1 MLFLL
6 QLSSVELNQCSVI
19 PDDEVLTYLWHE
31 PMILVDRIYLR
42 AWLVGFQLFKF
53 NLEVV
58 FGVQLWSSLNLEH
71 PSLLNPFFFGGAET
85 VSFGLVP
92 ASGQVGLER
101 ELCQFI
107 F

>member
-42 AWLVGFQLFKF
+42 AWLVGFQLLSLILKLC
-53 NLEVV
+53 LEC
-58 FGVQLWSSLNLEH
+58 SC
-71 PSLLNPFFFGGAET
+71 GA
-85 VSFGLVP
+85 L
-92 ASGQVGLER
+92 
-101 ELCQFI
+101 
-107 F
+107 